1 MSKNIKRRIKTNEEQ
16 DGLNAKD
23 GVKILLIMVIFSA
36 LYLGIFA
43 GVSTLFYPADSMP
56 SIGAYSAHFLSAL
69 LGGVFASRKTHK
81 AGLITGGLV
90 GLSYAF
96 LIFLISL
103 GVSDKAFFSAEKL
116 IFLALSVIGGGFG
129 GILGVNLG
137 KTRYRR
143 IG

>member
-1 MSKNIKRRIKTNEEQ
+1 MSKNIKRRIKTNEEPKS
-16 DGLNAKD
+16 LNVKD
-23 GVKILLIMVIFSA
+23 GVKILLIMVILSA

-43 GVSTLFYPADSMP
+43 AFSTLFYPADSMP
-56 SIGAYSAHFLSAL
+56 AVGAYSAHFLSVLA
-69 LGGVFASRKTHK
+69 GGFYASRKIHK
-81 AGLITGGLV
+81 AGLITGCLV

-116 IFLALSVIGGGFG
+116 IFLALSVLGGALG
-129 GILGVNLG
+129 GILGVNSG

-143 IG
+143 IS

>member
-16 DGLNAKD
+16 GSLNAKD
-23 GVKILLIMVIFSA
+23 GVKILLFMILFSGIC
-36 LYLGIFA
+36 LGIFA
-43 GVSTLFYPADSMP
+43 FFATFFYPADSMP
-56 SIGAYSAHFLSAL
+56 AIGAYSAHFLSAL
-69 LGGVFASRKTHK
+69 AGGFYASRKIHK
-81 AGLITGGLV
+81 AGLVTGCLV

-116 IFLALSVIGGGFG
+116 IFLALSVFGGGLG
-129 GILGVNLG
+129 GILGVNSG

-143 IG
+143 IS